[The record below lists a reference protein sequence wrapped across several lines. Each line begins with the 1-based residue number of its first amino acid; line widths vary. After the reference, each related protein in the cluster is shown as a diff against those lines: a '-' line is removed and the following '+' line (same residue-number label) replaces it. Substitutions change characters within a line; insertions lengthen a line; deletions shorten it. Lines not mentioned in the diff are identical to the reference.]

1 MRTPITFVLG
11 LVAVAASGAVNA
23 VTCYT
28 LLDRSDRVVYQN
40 SVPPVDMSDQGAAA
54 RDGLR
59 RHNEYLLVS
68 DFSTCPPVAGVP
80 GSTGYHPATVDEI
93 VGEMRGYLSYGGGS
107 SGVSESLGSGS
118 VGLPSAASP
127 AASPAAPRASSPARG
142 RY

>member
-1 MRTPITFVLG
+1 MRSLVTFVLV
-11 LVAVAASGAVNA
+11 LVAAVASSAVNA

-40 SVPPVDMSDQGAAA
+40 AEPPVDMSDQGAAA

-59 RHNEYLLVS
+59 RRNEYLMVS
-68 DFSTCPPVAGVP
+68 DFATCPPVAGVP

-93 VGEMRGYLSYGGGS
+93 VAEMRGYLSYGVSGG
-107 SGVSESLGSGS
+107 GVSESRGGGS
-118 VGLPSAASP
+118 VSAPS
-127 AASPAAPRASSPARG
+127 AASPAAPRASMPARS